1 MKIIL
6 LSLSLF
12 FVTLSSFSQKTHLPK
27 GIIPD
32 GVGIRKYHSKSEL
45 DRMQKGELLVLYS
58 ERIKS
63 LIKLLPY
70 LAFTTR
76 PGITMTSLGI
86 PNDGNNKKVLNKQFD
101 ATDSFLESNDEF
113 LKKILPYS
121 DTRNLISAILFYEET
136 MKTLHEFGEYD

>member
-1 MKIIL
+1 MKVIL

-12 FVTLSSFSQKTHLPK
+12 FVTISGFSQKDNLPK

-32 GVGIRKYHSKSEL
+32 GVGIKKYHSKSEL

-70 LAFTTR
+70 LAFTTKV
-76 PGITMTSLGI
+76 GITMSSLGI
-86 PNDGNNKKVLNKQFD
+86 PDNNNNKKVLNKQFD
-101 ATDSFLESNDEF
+101 TTNTFLESNDDF
-113 LKKILPYS
+113 LNKILPYS
-121 DTRNLISAILFYEET
+121 DTKNLISAILFYEDT
-136 MKTLHEFGEYD
+136 MKTLYQFGDYN